1 MMVDLRIWRYCDC
14 VVAAC
19 MRTRD
24 GRLRVYIY
32 QDQTAELVDKHGVT
46 LLGRVPLY
54 EIGRC
59 LAELGVAGN
68 DLEPA

>member
-1 MMVDLRIWRYCDC
+1 
-14 VVAAC
+14 

-32 QDQTAELVDKHGVT
+32 QDQTAELVDEHGVT

-54 EIGRC
+54 DIGRR
-59 LAELGVAGN
+59 LAELGFAGN